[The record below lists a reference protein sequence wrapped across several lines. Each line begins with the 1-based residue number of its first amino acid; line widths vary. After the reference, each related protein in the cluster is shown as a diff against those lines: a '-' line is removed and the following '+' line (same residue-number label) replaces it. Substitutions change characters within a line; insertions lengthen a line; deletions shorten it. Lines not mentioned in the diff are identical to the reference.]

1 MNQFHGNRFIKHSWM
16 EGATLSSVCGLAY
29 YIVFFL
35 QTKLLSFVNFA
46 QGIDLFFAPAG
57 VKLVAFMV
65 AGIWGFWGI
74 AVIGL
79 ITAQDVWQK
88 DTMLVHLGN
97 TAIWAGVPYVTYLV
111 LVQLLRLDASLM
123 RLKYGHVLIIA
134 FTTSLTSS
142 FGSNLYQW
150 LVQNR
155 SFDMIT
161 SASIAMAVGDFM
173 GIGVFVFALAF
184 IVQKRSRRDTSN
196 G

>member
-1 MNQFHGNRFIKHSWM
+1 MKQFPAFRFSNHTWM
-16 EGATLSSVCGLAY
+16 EGVALSSVFGVAY
-29 YIVFFL
+29 YAVFWL
-35 QTKLLSFVNFA
+35 QTKLSSLVNFA

-57 VKLVAFMV
+57 IKLVAFMV

-74 AVIGL
+74 AVVGL

-97 TAIWAGVPYVTYLV
+97 TAIWAGVPYVTYLG
-111 LVQLLRLDASLM
+111 LAQLLRLDASLM

-134 FTTSLTSS
+134 LATSLASS
-142 FGSNLYQW
+142 LGSNLYQW

-184 IVQKRSRRDTSN
+184 IVRKRSQSDTIN
-196 G
+196 

>member
-1 MNQFHGNRFIKHSWM
+1 MKPFRAFGFSNHTWM
-16 EGATLSSVCGLAY
+16 EGVALSSVCGLAY
-29 YIVFFL
+29 YAVFLL
-35 QTKLLSFVNFA
+35 QTKLSSLVNFA

-57 VKLVAFMV
+57 IKLVAFMV
-65 AGIWGFWGI
+65 AGVWGFWGI
-74 AVIGL
+74 AVVGL

-88 DTMLVHLGN
+88 DTLWVHLGN
-97 TAIWAGVPYVTYLV
+97 TAIWAGVPYVTYMALA
-111 LVQLLRLDASLM
+111 QLLRLDASLM
-123 RLKYGHVLIIA
+123 RLKYWHVLIIA
-134 FTTSLTSS
+134 LATSLASS

-184 IVQKRSRRDTSN
+184 FVKNRSRGDAKN
-196 G
+196 

>member
-1 MNQFHGNRFIKHSWM
+1 MKPFRAFEFSNHTWM
-16 EGATLSSVCGLAY
+16 EGVALSSVCGLAY
-29 YIVFFL
+29 YAVFLL
-35 QTKLLSFVNFA
+35 QTKLSSLVNFA

-57 VKLVAFMV
+57 IKLVAFMV

-74 AVIGL
+74 AVVGL

-88 DTMLVHLGN
+88 DTLWVHLGN
-97 TAIWAGVPYVTYLV
+97 TAIWAGVPYVTYLA
-111 LVQLLRLDASLM
+111 LAQLLRLDASLM
-123 RLKYGHVLIIA
+123 RLKYWHVLIIA
-134 FTTSLTSS
+134 LATSLASS

-173 GIGVFVFALAF
+173 GIGVFVFAIAF
-184 IVQKRSRRDTSN
+184 IVKKRSQRDTRS
-196 G
+196 

>member
-1 MNQFHGNRFIKHSWM
+1 MKPFRAFGFSDHTWM
-16 EGATLSSVCGLAY
+16 EGVALSSVCGLAY
-29 YIVFFL
+29 YAVFWL
-35 QTKLLSFVNFA
+35 QTKLSSLVNFA

-57 VKLVAFMV
+57 IKLVAFMV
-65 AGIWGFWGI
+65 AGVWGFWGI
-74 AVIGL
+74 AVVGL

-88 DTMLVHLGN
+88 DTLWVHLGN
-97 TAIWAGVPYVTYLV
+97 TAIWAGVPYVTYLA
-111 LVQLLRLDASLM
+111 LAQLLRLDASLM

-134 FTTSLTSS
+134 LATSLASS

-184 IVQKRSRRDTSN
+184 FVRKRSHRDTKN
-196 G
+196 

>member
-1 MNQFHGNRFIKHSWM
+1 MKPFRAFGFSNHTWM
-16 EGATLSSVCGLAY
+16 EGVALSSVCGLSY
-29 YIVFFL
+29 YAVFLL
-35 QTKLLSFVNFA
+35 QTKLSSLVNFA

-57 VKLVAFMV
+57 IKLVAFMV

-74 AVIGL
+74 AVAGL
-79 ITAQDVWQK
+79 VTAQAVWHT
-88 DTMLVHLGN
+88 DTILVHFGN
-97 TAIWAGVPYVTYLV
+97 IAIWAGVPYATYLG
-111 LVQLLRLDASLM
+111 LAQLLRLDASLM
-123 RLKYGHVLIIA
+123 RLKYWHVLIIA
-134 FTTSLTSS
+134 LVTTLASS

-184 IVQKRSRRDTSN
+184 IVKNRSRGDTKN
-196 G
+196 